1 MHRYDACLADE
12 LVAAR
17 QRANVTQEELAARTG
32 LSVRSIRN
40 VESARVVRPR
50 PATVRLLREALGL
63 PVDPHGPLP
72 TRPMQ
77 LPLDVPGFIGRTRQI
92 ARLDRLVRGDPRL
105 LSTVV
110 VGTLAGAPG
119 VGKTTLALHWAH
131 RAARRFADGVL
142 HVDLRGSG
150 PAESAMPPGDALEGL
165 IESLIGPGQAVP
177 RTLVARTGL
186 YRSLLA
192 GRRML
197 IVLDDARDADQVRPL
212 LPGVAGCVVV
222 VTSRDP
228 LAGLIAREAAHP
240 ITVDPLSPAEGRRLL
255 RARLGQRRLA
265 AEPGPVRDIVERCGG
280 VPGRLAAAA
289 AQAVLQPGL
298 PLAGIARQLRR
309 TG

>member
-17 QRANVTQEELAARTG
+17 RRANITQEELAFRTG

-40 VESARVVRPR
+40 LESARVVRPR
-50 PATVRLLREALGL
+50 QATVRLLREALGL
-63 PVDPHGPLP
+63 PAEPPTTVR

-77 LPLDVPGFIGRTRQI
+77 LPLDVPGFVGRTRQI
-92 ARLDRLVRGDPRL
+92 AQLDRLVKGDPRL
-105 LSTVV
+105 PATVV
-110 VGTLAGAPG
+110 VCTLAGAPG
-119 VGKTTLALHWAH
+119 IGKTTLALHWAH

-142 HVDLRGSG
+142 HVDLGGSG
-150 PAESAMPPGDALEGL
+150 PGESVMAPGDALGGL
-165 IESLIGPGQAVP
+165 IESLLGPGEAIP
-177 RTLVARTGL
+177 RALVARAGL

-197 IVLDDARDADQVRPL
+197 IVLDDARDADHVRPL
-212 LPGVAGCVVV
+212 LPGVAGSVVV

-228 LAGLIAREAAHP
+228 LAGLVAREVAHP
-240 ITVDPLSPAEGRRLL
+240 IAVDPLTPGEGRRLL
-255 RARLGQRRLA
+255 RARLGERRLA
-265 AEPGPVRDIVERCGG
+265 AEPEPVRELVEHCGG
-280 VPGRLAAAA
+280 VPRCLAAAA

-298 PLAGIARQLRR
+298 PLSEVVRRLRQ